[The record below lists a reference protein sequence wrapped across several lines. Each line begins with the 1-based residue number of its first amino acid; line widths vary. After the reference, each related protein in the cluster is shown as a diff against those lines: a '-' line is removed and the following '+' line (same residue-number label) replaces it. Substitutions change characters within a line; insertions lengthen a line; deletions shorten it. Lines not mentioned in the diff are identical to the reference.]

1 MKSIKWTLLATA
13 ALASLAF
20 ALTIQQQNV
29 AAFNDRNN
37 QFVYNTQNHLQIS
50 EDHGIASNSVTVLN
64 DDDSHY
70 NDNYNSHR
78 DERLKVN
85 EIDKPD
91 NN

>member
-13 ALASLAF
+13 TLASLAF
-20 ALTIQQQNV
+20 PLTIQQQNV

-37 QFVYNTQNHLQIS
+37 QFVFNTHNHLQIS
-50 EDHGIASNSVTVLN
+50 EDHGIASNSVNVLN
-64 DDDSHY
+64 DDDRHY
-70 NDNYNSHR
+70 NDNFNSHR
-78 DERLKVN
+78 DETLKVN